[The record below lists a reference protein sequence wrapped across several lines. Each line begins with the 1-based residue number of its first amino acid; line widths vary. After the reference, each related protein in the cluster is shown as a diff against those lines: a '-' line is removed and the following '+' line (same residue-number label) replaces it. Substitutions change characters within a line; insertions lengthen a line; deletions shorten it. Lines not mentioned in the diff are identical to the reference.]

1 MKKYLIPV
9 VFLLL
14 ACGCGRGESDAD
26 AWGTFEA
33 DEVIISAETSGRIV
47 MHGCDEGMDVTGGAV
62 IAVTDTTMLVLAA
75 GRA

>member
-33 DEVIISAETSGRIV
+33 EEVIISAEIIGQDR
-47 MHGCDEGMDVTGGAV
+47 HDECHRGQ
-62 IAVTDTTMLVLAA
+62 
-75 GRA
+75 